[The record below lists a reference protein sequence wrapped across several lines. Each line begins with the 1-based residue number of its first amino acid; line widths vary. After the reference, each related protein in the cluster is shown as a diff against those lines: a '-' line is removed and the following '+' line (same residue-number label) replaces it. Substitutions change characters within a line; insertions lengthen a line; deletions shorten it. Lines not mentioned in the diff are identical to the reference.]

1 MKVFQA
7 ENGVKVIALD
17 EVQEAAF
24 INAGLVEVV
33 EEVTKETPNKK

>member
-7 ENGVKVIALD
+7 ENGEKIIAID

-24 INAGLVEVV
+24 KNAGLVEV
-33 EEVTKETPNKK
+33 EEKETKKK